1 MHNNLFQNTITFSDT
16 QMQTKTQQNFKALV
30 TNPDTESD
38 RNLGLA
44 LVTEPFGH
52 PRRLLGG
59 HLRMLGNEHLRR

>member
-1 MHNNLFQNTITFSDT
+1 MHNNLFQNTIKFPGT
-16 QMQTKTQQNFKALV
+16 QTQTKTQQNFKALV

-44 LVTEPFGH
+44 LVTEPFSH
-52 PRRLLGG
+52 PRRLLRG